1 MLEYLSD
8 HLLYIPFVAL
18 NVWIIYKV
26 IKIFVYQR
34 DDDKDDDEDDDGGI
48 TIGDPDL
55 DLPPGV
61 SLPTEPQEVVMH

>member
-1 MLEYLSD
+1 MLEYLSN

-34 DDDKDDDEDDDGGI
+34 DDDKDDDEDDD
-48 TIGDPDL
+48 DD
-55 DLPPGV
+55 D
-61 SLPTEPQEVVMH
+61 